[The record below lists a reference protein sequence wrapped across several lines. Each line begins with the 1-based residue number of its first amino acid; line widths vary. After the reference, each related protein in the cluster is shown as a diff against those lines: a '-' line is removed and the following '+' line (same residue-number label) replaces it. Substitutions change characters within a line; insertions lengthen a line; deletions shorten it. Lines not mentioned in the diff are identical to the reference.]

1 MSGQVNKPNLSIKS
15 RPALF
20 YAIIGAAIVI
30 ILAVIAI
37 SIKLVYS
44 NAANEG
50 ADDTGVATLDSV
62 EITQA
67 GTGQS
72 VTIKGETL
80 NENDYGTDNAARR
93 TILNN
98 NVVRYN
104 VNYNV
109 TTPGRV
115 TLSITM
121 PANNVI
127 DEATIAE
134 SQHCLPGLSKLEP
147 ADITNSDGTV
157 TKSYTNNKATCV
169 RDIADIGNTN
179 WQITAYAWGANNARI
194 QPTLAVSGV
203 SQDIKPEAITV
214 VGVPNYQLYTQAG
227 VNYYTSDGINFVPR
241 IEYGLYIPITKG
253 VNGDGDAV
261 IGVEPL
267 NDTITFT
274 IDASQMPEG
283 WYPMNC
289 DGQISMSGNLSVHEK
304 FKSYGNRSCQR
315 DGDNLNI
322 TVSNVATATRDYGS
336 ELYGISGWADGYA
349 FYFVGGV
356 NLASPVSSIPLE
368 DTWYQIAWGVQYDES
383 GSGQEVAITSN
394 LYSLGWNLSSR
405 SYANPRLYFSK
416 KTGWDNNWGDNWPLY
431 SGESTY
437 LEPAVSGQSVPAS
450 NYATNMQ
457 YCVTWRGDQVAP
469 TGVYN
474 VYSSVVM
481 NSQVDYE
488 FGVLGNSD
496 SIPPESKLSYCGVV
510 GDVKTDASFF
520 ADYNQAEEYA
530 NSLGLHVNAI
540 RIKAGKVRNG
550 AAYLGNM
557 PFAITANISDVAPI
571 VFNYSMKTD
580 QYSTNLYGTPT
591 ETSWSQQHY
600 LVPGLLTHTITAV
613 PSSANPGNE
622 DHITITTKTY
632 NKDTNSKVAVD
643 LPAGLTPKAGSF
655 TITTGYTHNDVTNT
669 NEPNK
674 AVLVEGDGQDYTLS
688 SGCDT
693 GDGCTVIFDL
703 DHIAAA
709 HNVPVTGYDPIY
721 PGQSGVTNI
730 ILNSD
735 TGLYEEVTTTNNNNT
750 DDDIIN
756 DDLPIAADN
765 NSNGIVH
772 ANTPIEFDVTINE
785 DTPSPSTL
793 TINST
798 TSGDGTKYAAAS
810 FKSASDTIAVAEP
823 PRTFGYNL
831 TADKNNIYAGE
842 ELTYTYNISNLTSD
856 TTTDI
861 AMVAVLPFNGDSR
874 GTAGLADRSDG
885 ANPYTISNLT
895 LSLSSDEV
903 DGLDTSAIKLYYTPD
918 AKVRELEPDNP
929 EALATDDSIAWQE
942 LVASSTSADGNAV
955 TFTIPSNIANAMTA
969 IKLVSPELASEGRLK
984 LNMTLDNILAA
995 TPGGRATLG
1004 NDITYLAYT
1013 NPADSLTDTTSTQA
1027 MPRTILRSSDG
1038 VTAYSNGQVT
1048 SVHKSLVTTGYLGEL
1063 LSLSIPADE
1072 QTIQVELNPNEVVI
1086 GDDNN
1091 LVNHLSLNTATLRGY
1106 NLTARTGTDDGKLLS
1121 ADQARFIPAVPT
1133 QPVAT
1138 TAGWSAKVIGSNNPS
1153 LTATSWAAIPG
1164 SNQTP
1169 LNLYAST
1176 TKGRE
1181 DRRLTVTYG
1190 FSAGDAV
1197 AGEYS
1202 ANVIYT
1208 LTAEP

>member
-1 MSGQVNKPNLSIKS
+1 MGGINAGRKPNLSIKS
-15 RPALF
+15 RSALF
-20 YAIIGAAIVI
+20 YTIIGAAIVI
-30 ILAVIAI
+30 ILTVIAI

-44 NAANEG
+44 NAASEG
-50 ADDTGVATLDSV
+50 TDDTGVATLDSV

-179 WQITAYAWGANNARI
+179 WQITAYAWGANNAQI

-203 SQDIKPEAITV
+203 SQDIKPETITV
-214 VGVPNYQLYTQAG
+214 VGKADYTIAMVNNSYQTIYETGYNLKVSPFFNLHASKRDAGILGIAPIDDLSFTLDMSNMPANWSMYRFTVPGSTTIWNIGTTEKINSKNATYSVTTNGNSIEVELKDLVTGTYEYADSSVGPSYFVGSIIIASPVGSLNKQPKNYSITTSNGIVTVVPDSQSSLPVTPTTLSWTLSNASYGAGNMYTEFSATPVG
-227 VNYYTSDGINFVPR
+227 WHDVNTRDGPVYIGGQISAVPYVASVTYVSDYVTNLAYCSLWQDGEYMIGGLFQKFNPSSVLDSDM
-241 IEYGLYIPITKG
+241 IVEYGVIDAGATDYSQCMQWT
-253 VNGDGDAV
+253 NGDGIFLSQD
-261 IGVEPL
+261 L
-267 NDTITFT
+267 NE
-274 IDASQMPEG
+274 ASE
-283 WYPMNC
+283 YASAHNAKINALRIR
-289 DGQISMSGNLSVHEK
+289 ISKISN
-304 FKSYGNRSCQR
+304 
-315 DGDNLNI
+315 
-322 TVSNVATATRDYGS
+322 VSNAR
-336 ELYGISGWADGYA
+336 LGILPLRI
-349 FYFVGGV
+349 GG
-356 NLASPVSSIPLE
+356 
-368 DTWYQIAWGVQYDES
+368 D
-383 GSGQEVAITSN
+383 
-394 LYSLGWNLSSR
+394 
-405 SYANPRLYFSK
+405 
-416 KTGWDNNWGDNWPLY
+416 
-431 SGESTY
+431 
-437 LEPAVSGQSVPAS
+437 
-450 NYATNMQ
+450 
-457 YCVTWRGDQVAP
+457 
-469 TGVYN
+469 
-474 VYSSVVM
+474 
-481 NSQVDYE
+481 VDYWE
-488 FGVLGNSD
+488 RVVLPAYASASEWAGGN
-496 SIPPESKLSYCGVV
+496 
-510 GDVKTDASFF
+510 
-520 ADYNQAEEYA
+520 EYF
-530 NSLGLHVNAI
+530 
-540 RIKAGKVRNG
+540 K
-550 AAYLGNM
+550 
-557 PFAITANISDVAPI
+557 PI
-571 VFNYSMKTD
+571 I
-580 QYSTNLYGTPT
+580 
-591 ETSWSQQHY
+591 
-600 LVPGLLTHTITAV
+600 VPGLLAHTITAV

-632 NKDTNSKVAVD
+632 NKDTNSKVTVD

-674 AVLVEGDGQDYTLS
+674 VVLVEGDGQDYTLS
-688 SGCDT
+688 SGCDA

-730 ILNSD
+730 ILNSV

-798 TSGDGTKYAAAS
+798 TSGDGTKYAATS

-874 GTAGLADRSDG
+874 GTTGLADRSDG

-918 AKVRELEPDNP
+918 VKVRELESDNP
-929 EALATDDSIAWQE
+929 EALAIDESIAWQE
-942 LVASSTSADGNAV
+942 LVANPTSADGDVV
-955 TFTIPSNIANAMTA
+955 TFAIPSNIASSMTA
-969 IKLVSPELASEGRLK
+969 IKLVSSELASDGRLK

-1048 SVHKSLVTTGYLGEL
+1048 STHKSLVTTGYLGEL
-1063 LSLSIPADE
+1063 LSLSIPTDE

-1091 LVNHLSLNTATLRGY
+1091 LVNHLSLSTATLRGY

-1121 ADQARFIPAVPT
+1121 ADQARFISAVPA

-1181 DRRLTVTYG
+1181 GRRLTVTYG